1 MTYIPPAVFTS
12 KFTCPHCAAIAKQ
25 SWQAR
30 ARDFNQ
36 YHPRETNEIRVATCD
51 HCGNYT
57 LWHHETMVYPDRGN
71 APPPNPDM
79 PDDVNRYYEEAA
91 AIAAKSPRAAAGLLR
106 LAVQLLCKE
115 LGEAGQ
121 NINDDI
127 GALVKKG
134 LPSTVQQSL
143 DIVRVTGNNAV
154 HPGQIDTDDEQ
165 VVAALFSLLNVIVEY
180 MISLPNRVGTL
191 YGALPA
197 GALDQIKKRDT
208 KKT

>member
-1 MTYIPPAVFTS
+1 MTYIPPKAFAT
-12 KFTCPHCAAIAKQ
+12 KFTCPHCGAIARQ
-25 SWQAR
+25 TWNYR
-30 ARDFNQ
+30 ASDFAQFGVRDKNQ
-36 YHPRETNEIRVATCD
+36 IRVAVCD
-51 HCGNYT
+51 HCGQYT
-57 LWHHETMVYPDRGN
+57 LWHFDTMVYPDRGN

-79 PDDVNRYYEEAA
+79 PAEVNKFYEEAA

-115 LGEAGQ
+115 LGESGE
-121 NINDDI
+121 NINKDI
-127 GALVKKG
+127 GSLVKKG
-134 LPSTVQQSL
+134 LPPTVQQSL

-180 MISLPNRVGTL
+180 MVSLPNRVGSL
-191 YGALPA
+191 YGSLPA

-208 KKT
+208 NQA